1 MEGTRI
7 ISERI
12 KQEAQKQGVKVKDI
26 LSYYE
31 IDRNL
36 VNKLANGKD
45 TGTQNICKI
54 ADYLKC
60 STDYLFGR
68 SDEPRT
74 TYQSIQLSNIVNG
87 NNGNNSPL
95 TVSSQELDESSKE
108 LIELVK
114 KLPIVERAK
123 AIIYLNELKTKT
135 SPDSGEE

>member
-1 MEGTRI
+1 MKGTQI

-45 TGTQNICKI
+45 TSTQNICKI

-60 STDYLFGR
+60 STDYLLGLTDLPNRQAQNSYVLDNNETIMINLFR
-68 SDEPRT
+68 S
-74 TYQSIQLSNIVNG
+74 
-87 NNGNNSPL
+87 
-95 TVSSQELDESSKE
+95 
-108 LIELVK
+108 
-114 KLPIVERAK
+114 
-123 AIIYLNELKTKT
+123 LNETQQGILIGRAESMSEKNN
-135 SPDSGEE
+135 DEYEQEDAG